1 MNREKIQEENLP
13 NQKLL
18 LYEMVEILDEKSRV
32 YLLDTMKN
40 KWWNLRKSL
49 KEAQA
54 YQEFMHFDSELK
66 KFFSD
71 FKEKNPDMLYADL
84 IKEWLNSYIKQ
95 VNIFDL
101 EEINKIKKANW
112 LNKD

>member
-49 KEAQA
+49 K
-54 YQEFMHFDSELK
+54 
-66 KFFSD
+66 
-71 FKEKNPDMLYADL
+71 
-84 IKEWLNSYIKQ
+84 
-95 VNIFDL
+95 
-101 EEINKIKKANW
+101 KA
-112 LNKD
+112 